1 MSSGTEG
8 GERNASGGAGGGA
21 ASGGGS
27 ALNVPFFDES
37 PENRIAK
44 NLLMINL
51 AKVFSEIIIMGIIK
65 EGDQT
70 LYIHRNWNWFISN
83 HLA

>member
-1 MSSGTEG
+1 MSSRTEW

-37 PENRIAK
+37 SENRIAK

-51 AKVFSEIIIMGIIK
+51 AKV
-65 EGDQT
+65 
-70 LYIHRNWNWFISN
+70 LVR
-83 HLA
+83 